1 MSTPVRRA
9 PVIKDKTRNTKR
21 KRGIGGIRVCASSLY
36 LILPFYSLYDSLGY
50 NLIFVSMNCHSVFR
64 PSDMCLT
71 YNTFHNLCTNSM
83 YDISYIFI
91 FDTSNVNIVFSRMI
105 QFIVYIQ
112 TLFYFYMS
120 GISPLLV

>member
-1 MSTPVRRA
+1 MSTPVRRE
-9 PVIKDKTRNTKR
+9 PVIKDNTRNTKR
-21 KRGIGGIRVCASSLY
+21 KRGVGGIRVCASSLY
-36 LILPFYSLYDSLGY
+36 LILSFYSLSDSLGY

-83 YDISYIFI
+83 HDISYIFI
-91 FDTSNVNIVFSRMI
+91 FDTSNVNVVFSRMI

-112 TLFYFYMS
+112 TFFYVS
-120 GISPLLV
+120 LISKSKML